1 MLQMHVP
8 RNTTGAIGVL
18 LLTLWQEN
26 KALLTKSHQPHQ
38 AAPADIMVRE
48 AKAQGV
54 LIHANKLG
62 AEGLTHFSRDLI
74 SLGCSIDAK
83 EVEQS

>member
-62 AEGLTHFSRDLI
+62 AEAHLSRDLI